1 MQEAKEAFRIKK
13 HERREN
19 ALPTAGRKPAFTDYY
34 CETYFGKAKAQRK
47 RPGTLEN
54 WKSHFCRRL
63 PLAFAGIW
71 ATICGFMFRPAFSP
85 RLLALALLCAVA
97 PSLHAQIN
105 VSLEIPRH
113 LYLCYEPIIATVT
126 ITNMTGRELTLSD
139 KAPDK
144 WFSFEILNAQG
155 TPIPPTAS
163 DYHLEPL
170 TIPMGQT
177 VKRKVN
183 LVNLYP
189 VTDYGVYHVRALV
202 YFADMDKY
210 FGSPV
215 AGIEVSEGQTL
226 WQQTVGIPDG
236 QKNAGQYRSY
246 TLLSFRQPR
255 DNMLYVRIEDEN
267 AGLVYGTF
275 PLGRLIN
282 GYEPEEQV
290 DELSQLH
297 ILQMVAPK
305 EYLYTRLGPNAEMLG
320 QEDYTDL
327 KTRPRLARTSDGQV
341 AISGGIEVLPSTA
354 QTTVTGPK
362 LSDRPAG
369 MPPAQ

>member
-1 MQEAKEAFRIKK
+1 
-13 HERREN
+13 
-19 ALPTAGRKPAFTDYY
+19 
-34 CETYFGKAKAQRK
+34 
-47 RPGTLEN
+47 
-54 WKSHFCRRL
+54 
-63 PLAFAGIW
+63 
-71 ATICGFMFRPAFSP
+71 MFRFAHSP
-85 RLLALALLCAVA
+85 LVFALLLLGAAA
-97 PSLHAQIN
+97 PGLHAQIDVN
-105 VSLEIPRH
+105 LNIERH
-113 LYLCYEPIIATVT
+113 LYLCYEPIVATVA
-126 ITNMTGRELTLSD
+126 ITNLSGRDLTLED

-144 WFSFEILNAQG
+144 WFSFEILDAQG
-155 TPIPPTAS
+155 MPVPPRAA
-163 DYHLEPL
+163 DYHLPPL

-189 VTDYGVYHVRALV
+189 VTDYGVYHVRALI
-202 YFADMDKY
+202 YSADLDKY
-210 FGSPV
+210 FSSGVS
-215 AGIEVSEGQTL
+215 GIEVSEGTSI

-236 QKNAGQYRSY
+236 QKNAGQYRTYS
-246 TLLSFRQPR
+246 LLSFRQPR

-290 DELSQLH
+290 DSLSELH
-297 ILQMVAPK
+297 ILQMIAPK

-327 KTRPRLARTSDGQV
+327 KTRPHLKRTADGDV
-341 AISGGIEVLPSTA
+341 AISGGVEVLPATA
-354 QTTVTGPK
+354 QVMAPGPK

-369 MPPAQ
+369 MPSAQ

>member
-1 MQEAKEAFRIKK
+1 M
-13 HERREN
+13 
-19 ALPTAGRKPAFTDYY
+19 
-34 CETYFGKAKAQRK
+34 
-47 RPGTLEN
+47 
-54 WKSHFCRRL
+54 S
-63 PLAFAGIW
+63 
-71 ATICGFMFRPAFSP
+71 RPAFSP
-85 RLLALALLCAVA
+85 RFLALALLCAVA
-97 PSLHAQIN
+97 PALHAQIN
-105 VSLEIPRH
+105 VSLDIPRH
-113 LYLCYEPIIATVT
+113 LYICYEPIIATVT
-126 ITNMTGRELTLSD
+126 ITNLTGRDLTLSD

-144 WFSFEILNAQG
+144 WFSFEILNSQG
-155 TPIPPTAS
+155 SPIPPIAA
-163 DYHLEPL
+163 DYHLDPL
-170 TIPMGQT
+170 TIPNGET

-202 YFADMDKY
+202 YSTDLDKY

-215 AGIEVSEGQTL
+215 ASIEVSEGTTL
-226 WQQTVGIPDG
+226 WQQTVGIPAG

-246 TLLSFRQPR
+246 TLLAFRQPR

-267 AGLVYGTF
+267 AGLVYATF

-290 DELSQLH
+290 DALSQLH
-297 ILQMVAPK
+297 ILQMIAPK

-327 KTRPRLARTSDGQV
+327 KTRPHLKRTSEGDV
-341 AISGGIEVLPSTA
+341 AISGGIEVTPTTA
-354 QTTVTGPK
+354 QTTIPGPK

>member
-1 MQEAKEAFRIKK
+1 MSRFPLSPRSLVL
-13 HERREN
+13 
-19 ALPTAGRKPAFTDYY
+19 ALV
-34 CETYFGKAKAQRK
+34 C
-47 RPGTLEN
+47 
-54 WKSHFCRRL
+54 
-63 PLAFAGIW
+63 AFA
-71 ATICGFMFRPAFSP
+71 PA
-85 RLLALALLCAVA
+85 
-97 PSLHAQIN
+97 LHAQIN
-105 VSLEIPRH
+105 VSLTIPRH

-126 ITNMTGRELTLSD
+126 ITNLTGRELTLAD

-144 WFSFEILNAQG
+144 WFSFEIMNAQG

-163 DYHLEPL
+163 DYHLDPL
-170 TIPMGQT
+170 KIPNGET

-189 VTDYGVYHVRALV
+189 VTDYGIYHVRALV

-215 AGIEVSEGQTL
+215 EAIEVSEGTTL

-267 AGLVYGTF
+267 AGVVYGTY

-290 DELSQLH
+290 DMLSQLH
-297 ILQMVAPK
+297 ILQMIAPK

-327 KTRPRLARTSDGQV
+327 KTRPHLKRTTDGDV
-341 AISGGIEVLPSTA
+341 AIGGGIEVLPSTA

-369 MPPAQ
+369 MPAAQ